1 VKFASVRSRA
11 SIVIEPGLALDL
23 ERASSGTF
31 SHDPAEAYAN
41 WDEIVA
47 WTASHA
53 DASLA
58 EPFAESDLGNPVP
71 APKQVF
77 AIGLNYAKHAAEGGF
92 EVPTSPAVFTKFVS
106 CLSGPYTTV
115 NLPVDGKTDWEVEL
129 VVVIGKKARRVLAAD
144 AFDYVAG
151 YTVGQAISERHT
163 QRLGPAPQ
171 YSMAKSFEGFGPLG
185 PQVVTV
191 DEFADR
197 NALELGCTVNGEQ
210 MQSSSTSDLV
220 FPVAELIEYLSNIAT
235 LYPGDIIF
243 TGTPSGVGSGR
254 NPRVFLKAGDV
265 LESTIEGIGTIRQN
279 FR

>member
-1 VKFASVRSRA
+1 
-11 SIVIEPGLALDL
+11 
-23 ERASSGTF
+23 
-31 SHDPAEAYAN
+31 
-41 WDEIVA
+41 
-47 WTASHA
+47 
-53 DASLA
+53 
-58 EPFAESDLGNPVP
+58 
-71 APKQVF
+71 
-77 AIGLNYAKHAAEGGF
+77 
-92 EVPTSPAVFTKFVS
+92 
-106 CLSGPYTTV
+106 
-115 NLPVDGKTDWEVEL
+115 
-129 VVVIGKKARRVLAAD
+129 
-144 AFDYVAG
+144 
-151 YTVGQAISERHT
+151 
-163 QRLGPAPQ
+163 
-171 YSMAKSFEGFGPLG
+171 
-185 PQVVTV
+185 VTV